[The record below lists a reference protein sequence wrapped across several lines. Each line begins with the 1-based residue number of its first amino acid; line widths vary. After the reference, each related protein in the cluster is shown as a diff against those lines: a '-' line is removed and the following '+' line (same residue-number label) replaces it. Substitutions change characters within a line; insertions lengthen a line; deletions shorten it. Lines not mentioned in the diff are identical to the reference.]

1 MLSAECVVRLAAME
15 PGPDGRGKDAAVLS
29 AEPHS
34 ASPQWSPGL
43 MAGGSTGDT
52 WKPTALMEPQWSPG
66 LMAGGSSDHNPRD
79 DGEVCA
85 PQWSPGLMAGGR
97 SPATLPALRT
107 SCCRNGAPA

>member
-1 MLSAECVVRLAAME
+1 
-15 PGPDGRGKDAAVLS
+15 
-29 AEPHS
+29 
-34 ASPQWSPGL
+34 

-97 SPATLPALRT
+97 KLKGFGSKLGGMAPQWSPGLMAGGSPA
-107 SCCRNGAPA
+107 SS

>member
-1 MLSAECVVRLAAME
+1 
-15 PGPDGRGKDAAVLS
+15 
-29 AEPHS
+29 
-34 ASPQWSPGL
+34 

-85 PQWSPGLMAGGR
+85 PQWSPGLMAGGSAVR
-97 SPATLPALRT
+97 TARISMSAVPQWSPGLMAGGSLR
-107 SCCRNGAPA
+107 RRR